1 MADTVKWG
9 AILFKA
15 QAVLREVGSSGET
28 SASFTTV
35 SSVGWPGGW
44 MKKLKRDQF
53 PLGRSFSARRA

>member
-35 SSVGWPGGW
+35 SSRRV
-44 MKKLKRDQF
+44 
-53 PLGRSFSARRA
+53 ARGLDEEVKT